1 MRYSVVRFSL
11 ISFLFYVKRV
21 SHHLHLH
28 NVDVF
33 SFRRSFRFVMYSH
46 LPNVIKNSVRMRDL
60 ITKRMRTRQ
69 VNFVLHIFFLDLYSP
84 DFFVPERSPRIL
96 R

>member
-11 ISFLFYVKRV
+11 ISFLFYVIRV

-28 NVDVF
+28 NVDLF
-33 SFRRSFRFVMYSH
+33 IFRRSFRFVMYSH
-46 LPNVIKNSVRMRDL
+46 LPNVTENCVRMRDE
-60 ITKRMRTRQ
+60 ISKRMHTRQ
-69 VNFVLHIFFLDLYSP
+69 VNFALHIFFLDLYSP
-84 DFFVPERSPRIL
+84 GFFVPGRSPRIL